1 MREKRRG
8 RPKLSNSDFQI
19 VRSYRLP
26 KKTWLDFKTW
36 CEERG
41 LRVSDVVRGS
51 IRLMMKEGSISE
63 LLEDEEMER
72 FAVEIIKGNLEKN

>member
-26 KKTWLDFKTW
+26 KKTWLEFKTW

-51 IRLMMKEGSISE
+51 ISLMMKEGSISE
-63 LLEDEEMER
+63 LLEDEEMR
-72 FAVEIIKGNLEKN
+72 SLAVELVKQVFRKE